1 MKKWGYLMKCINLLG
16 VVSIF
21 LGFGLTGCDALTGE
35 RYPIP
40 PGNYEVPQTQQLQR
54 GGYFVN
60 DAPQQSTVVRMRQEV
75 PFNWKD

>member
-1 MKKWGYLMKCINLLG
+1 MKSKHLLG

-21 LGFGLTGCDALTGE
+21 LGFGVAGCDDLSGK

-40 PGNYEVPQTQQLQR
+40 PGNYEVPQIQQLQR
-54 GGYFVN
+54 GGNYFVN
-60 DAPQQSTVVRMRQEV
+60 EAPQQSMVVRMRQEV

>member
-1 MKKWGYLMKCINLLG
+1 MKSKHLLG

-40 PGNYEVPQTQQLQR
+40 LGNYEVPQTQQLQR
-54 GGYFVN
+54 EGDYFVN
-60 DAPQQSTVVRMRQEV
+60 EAPQQSTGVRMRQDV
-75 PFNWKD
+75 PLNWKE

>member
-1 MKKWGYLMKCINLLG
+1 MKNKNLIG
-16 VVSIF
+16 VVSIL

-54 GGYFVN
+54 VGGYFVKE
-60 DAPQQSTVVRMRQEV
+60 APQQSTVVRMRQEV

>member
-1 MKKWGYLMKCINLLG
+1 MKSKHLLG

-54 GGYFVN
+54 GGVFC
-60 DAPQQSTVVRMRQEV
+60 
-75 PFNWKD
+75 

>member
-1 MKKWGYLMKCINLLG
+1 MKNKNSIG
-16 VVSIF
+16 VVSIL

-54 GGYFVN
+54 GGNYFVN
-60 DAPQQSTVVRMRQEV
+60 EAQQKSKVVRMRQEV
-75 PFNWKD
+75 PFNWKE

>member
-1 MKKWGYLMKCINLLG
+1 MKCINLLG

-40 PGNYEVPQTQQLQR
+40 PGNYEVPQTKQLQR
-54 GGYFVN
+54 VGGYFVK

-75 PFNWKD
+75 PFNWKE

>member
-1 MKKWGYLMKCINLLG
+1 MKSKHLLG

-21 LGFGLTGCDALTGE
+21 LGFGVTGCDDLTSE

-54 GGYFVN
+54 VGGYFVKE
-60 DAPQQSTVVRMRQEV
+60 APQQSTVVRMRQEV

>member
-1 MKKWGYLMKCINLLG
+1 MKNKNLIGL
-16 VVSIF
+16 VSI
-21 LGFGLTGCDALTGE
+21 LSGLGLTGCDALTGE

-54 GGYFVN
+54 GGDYFVN
-60 DAPQQSTVVRMRQEV
+60 KAPQQSIAVLIRQEV

>member
-1 MKKWGYLMKCINLLG
+1 MKSKHLLG

-21 LGFGLTGCDALTGE
+21 LGFGVTGCDDLTGE

-54 GGYFVN
+54 GGDYFVN
-60 DAPQQSTVVRMRQEV
+60 EAPQQSTAVLSRQEV